1 MTNCQP
7 KMVRLFSTHGALYKN
22 TRLHLCLQVHKP
34 VQELLHRKKCLL
46 ADDPELAAAPADGND
61 GDGDGDDDD
70 DHDDDG
76 HADDADGKESDGDED
91 EGGDSD
97 SCFISKNKPII
108 TSFPFQTGMESLRL
122 LQLQKHPCPPTL
134 VETHCGMSHICS
146 YL

>member
-1 MTNCQP
+1 ME
-7 KMVRLFSTHGALYKN
+7 LFLKN

-70 DHDDDG
+70 DHDDD
-76 HADDADGKESDGDED
+76 ADGNGVRTEY
-91 EGGDSD
+91 
-97 SCFISKNKPII
+97 
-108 TSFPFQTGMESLRL
+108 LRN
-122 LQLQKHPCPPTL
+122 
-134 VETHCGMSHICS
+134 E

>member
-1 MTNCQP
+1 M
-7 KMVRLFSTHGALYKN
+7 KIFLKN
-22 TRLHLCLQVHKP
+22 TNFDLCLQVHKP

-46 ADDPELAAAPADGND
+46 ADDPELAAAPADGKYYD
-61 GDGDGDDDD
+61 GNGDDDD
-70 DHDDDG
+70 G
-76 HADDADGKESDGDED
+76 CDADHGDGEESDGDED

-134 VETHCGMSHICS
+134 VETHCGLFHICS

>member
-1 MTNCQP
+1 M
-7 KMVRLFSTHGALYKN
+7 KLFLKN
-22 TRLHLCLQVHKP
+22 TNFDLCLQVHKP

-46 ADDPELAAAPADGND
+46 ADDPELAAAPADGKYYD
-61 GDGDGDDDD
+61 GNGDDDD
-70 DHDDDG
+70 G
-76 HADDADGKESDGDED
+76 CDADHGDGEESDGDED